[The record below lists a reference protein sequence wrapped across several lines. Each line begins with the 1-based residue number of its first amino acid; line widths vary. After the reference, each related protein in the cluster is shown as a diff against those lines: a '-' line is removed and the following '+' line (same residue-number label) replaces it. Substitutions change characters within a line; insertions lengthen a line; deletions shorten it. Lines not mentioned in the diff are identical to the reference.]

1 MPMFY
6 IPTNFTTHSMINI
19 KGFFT
24 AITKFWKVF
33 CELIDEPSLTE
44 NSEYQTMADRRRQRE
59 QISEELDQIFLK
71 HTTEEWL
78 ERFQGKIPVAPIN
91 DLRQALENPF
101 IRKQGM
107 IQKIDH
113 PTKPEMQV
121 LSNPI
126 KWNQERITSHPGP
139 HNVGENTQAILKEFG
154 FSEAEISE
162 LQAEGVV

>member
-1 MPMFY
+1 MC
-6 IPTNFTTHSMINI
+6 IR
-19 KGFFT
+19 
-24 AITKFWKVF
+24 
-33 CELIDEPSLTE
+33 
-44 NSEYQTMADRRRQRE
+44 DR
-59 QISEELDQIFLK
+59 ISEELDQIFLK

-78 ERFQGKIPVAPIN
+78 ELFQGKIPVAPIN
-91 DLRQALENPF
+91 DLREALENPF

-162 LQAEGVV
+162 LQVEGVV

>member
-1 MPMFY
+1 MDWELWEEHLLITWQEMAFMLQV
-6 IPTNFTTHSMINI
+6 TTQV
-19 KGFFT
+19 K
-24 AITKFWKVF
+24 
-33 CELIDEPSLTE
+33 
-44 NSEYQTMADRRRQRE
+44 
-59 QISEELDQIFLK
+59 LDQIFLK

-78 ERFQGKIPVAPIN
+78 ERFQGKIPVSPIN
-91 DLRQALENPF
+91 DLREALENPF

-113 PTKPEMQV
+113 PTKPKMQV

-126 KWNQERITSHPGP
+126 KWNQERMTSHHGP
-139 HNVGENTQAILKEFG
+139 HKVGENTQAILKEFG